1 MKKKILHYM
10 VALLVLGLLT
20 GCGTRQ
26 GTISQSPDPIQESTD
41 EEKRDGMIPGGQEQS
56 TDDDLDLW
64 QDKVSTLISTS
75 HEGVEGD
82 LYGDYRIEGGEIAF
96 ICDGIVMD
104 GSYNEAV
111 YKGIQTY
118 ALAAGVSFSYYVV
131 NGDTLECYRE
141 AIDHAVSS
149 HARVVVC
156 VGYDFGEPV
165 GLLQKMYPQTSFL
178 MIDSRPMDVEGNA
191 IDAADNVHCVFFR
204 EEESGYLAGY
214 LAVMEGY
221 RSLGFI
227 GGKEEPSVIRYGY
240 GYLQGIDDAA
250 EDMELTDV
258 TVNYWYADTYQ
269 PGQEIIDKASEWYSE
284 GTEIIFS
291 CGGPLYKSVLE
302 AAEQED
308 GLLIGVDVDQST
320 LSQRFLTSALKNL
333 ANAVIISLDDYYA
346 SGGRWSKEFA
356 GQEVLYGA
364 QEDCVGV
371 PVMNTE
377 WRFKQVTKDD
387 YYKVLSRV
395 KFGEVLVSD
404 ETDALPEVS
413 IGVNYE

>member
-1 MKKKILHYM
+1 MKKKFLYYI

-20 GCGTRQ
+20 GCGTQ
-26 GTISQSPDPIQESTD
+26 QKTISQNPDSTQESTD
-41 EEKRDGMIPGGQEQS
+41 EENLDGTTSNEQS
-56 TDDDLDLW
+56 QSADDSDSW
-64 QDKVSTLISTS
+64 QDKVSTLIPTS
-75 HEGVEGD
+75 QGEVEGD

-96 ICDGIVMD
+96 ICDSIIMD
-104 GSYNEAV
+104 DSYNESV

-118 ALAAGVSFSYYVV
+118 ALAAGVSFSYYIV

-149 HARVVVC
+149 HARIVVC

-165 GLLQKMYPQTSFL
+165 GLLQKVYPQTSFL
-178 MIDSRPMDVEGNA
+178 MIDCVPVDSEGNA
-191 IDAADNVHCVFFR
+191 INIANNVHCVSFK
-204 EEESGYLAGY
+204 EEESGYLVGY

-227 GGKEEPSVIRYGY
+227 GGEEDPAVIRYGY
-240 GYLQGIDDAA
+240 GYLQGINDAA
-250 EDMELTDV
+250 EELELTDV
-258 TVNYWYADTYQ
+258 AVNYWYADTYQ
-269 PGQEIIDKASEWYSE
+269 PDRKISDKASKWYSE

-291 CGGPLYKSVLE
+291 CGGSLYKSVLE
-302 AAEQED
+302 AAEQGD
-308 GLLIGVDVDQST
+308 GLLIGVDVDQGP

-346 SGGRWSKEFA
+346 SGGRWSGEFA

-364 QEDCVGV
+364 KEDCVGV

-387 YYKVLSRV
+387 YYKLLRQI
-395 KFGEVLVSD
+395 KFEEVLVSD
-404 ETDALPEVS
+404 ETDTPPEVS

>member
-1 MKKKILHYM
+1 MKNKILKSI
-10 VALLVLGLLT
+10 VVLLVLGMLT
-20 GCGTRQ
+20 GCGTKQ
-26 GTISQSPDPIQESTD
+26 GTVSQNPDVIQESA
-41 EEKRDGMIPGGQEQS
+41 DGGNHDVTIPNKQEQS
-56 TDDDLDLW
+56 ADVSNSW

-75 HEGVEGD
+75 QGGVEGD
-82 LYGDYRIEGGEIAF
+82 LYGDYWIEGGEIAF
-96 ICDGIVMD
+96 ICDSIVMD
-104 GSYNEAV
+104 DSYNEAV

-118 ALAAGVSFSYYVV
+118 ALAAGVSFSYYIV
-131 NGDTLECYRE
+131 NGNTLECYRE

-165 GLLQKMYPQTSFL
+165 GLLQEVYPQTSFL
-178 MIDSRPMDVEGNA
+178 MIDCVPVDSKGDA
-191 IDAADNVHCVFFR
+191 IDIANNVHCVSFK
-204 EEESGYLAGY
+204 EEESGYLVGY

-227 GGKEEPSVIRYGY
+227 GGEEDPSVVRYGY
-240 GYLQGIDDAA
+240 GYLQGINDAA
-250 EDMELTDV
+250 ADMELTDV

-269 PGQEIIDKASEWYSE
+269 PGQAISDKASKWYSE

-291 CGGPLYKSVLE
+291 CGGSLYKSVLE

-308 GLLIGVDVDQST
+308 GLLIGVDQDQSS
-320 LSQRFLTSALKNL
+320 LSPRFLTSALKNL
-333 ANAVIISLDDYYA
+333 SNAVIISLDDYYA
-346 SGGRWSKEFA
+346 SGGRWSGEFA
-356 GQEVLYGA
+356 GQESLYGA
-364 QEDCVGV
+364 KEDCVGV
-371 PVMNTE
+371 PVINTE

-387 YYKVLSRV
+387 YYKLLRQI

-404 ETDALPEVS
+404 ETDTPPEVS